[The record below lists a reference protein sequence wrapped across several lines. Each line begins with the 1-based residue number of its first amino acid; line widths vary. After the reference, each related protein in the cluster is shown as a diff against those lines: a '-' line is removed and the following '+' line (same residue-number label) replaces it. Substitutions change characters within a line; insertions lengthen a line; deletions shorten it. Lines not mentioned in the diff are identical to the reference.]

1 MRYVQNSGK
10 RYGRVVSNNNVD
22 GVIREYGGEV
32 FYFKDEEVYEYMSYK
47 DLGFKAIDFKDM
59 RMVEVERVLMWCKE
73 LEGIK

>member
-1 MRYVQNSGK
+1 M
-10 RYGRVVSNNNVD
+10 
-22 GVIREYGGEV
+22 IREYGGEV